1 MKSLGTKLLMAAVCL
16 TVLAYFGLQGYRYL
30 DAPYTT
36 VLAYAYQQEESAAVS
51 GWVIREEQVL
61 PDDTTGLLRL
71 TRSEGEKVAKGG
83 KLAVVYADEASLQR
97 QSDLD
102 ALQTRIDQLHYARDA
117 ALSSE
122 AGLKLDTQ
130 ILRQI
135 LDFRGDVAADQLSD
149 AEDHMSQLRSL
160 VLKRDY
166 TYTDSGDLDA
176 ALQQLES
183 QLSALKSQSAA
194 TTRAVTAPVSGVW
207 SAVTD
212 GYEGVLTPAV
222 LDTLTPDTI
231 NRFEA
236 DGETSQLGRLI
247 TGDTWYYA
255 ASMDAAAA
263 QRLTV
268 GKTVT
273 LRFVKGSGRDLQVK
287 VRSVSEEQGG
297 RVVAVF
303 SSRQYLSELTLLRR
317 QSADV
322 ITDSISGIR
331 VPSNALRV
339 MEDGAAGVYC
349 VVGMN
354 ARFKPVEVLYTD
366 ESGYALVKPLE
377 TESGK
382 TVLRAGDEVLV
393 TARELYDGMIVE

>member
-1 MKSLGTKLLMAAVCL
+1 MKSIGTKLLMAAVCVA
-16 TVLAYFGLQGYRYL
+16 VLAYFGLQGYRYL

-36 VLAYAYQQEESAAVS
+36 VLAYAYQEEESATVS

-71 TRSEGEKVAKGG
+71 SRTEGEKVAKGG
-83 KLAVVYADEASLQR
+83 KLATVYADEASLQR

-102 ALQTRIDQLHYARDA
+102 ALQTRIDQLRYARDA

-122 AGLKLDTQ
+122 AGLKLDNQ

-135 LDFRGDVAADQLSD
+135 LDFRSDVAADQLSD
-149 AEDHMSQLRSL
+149 ADSHISQLRSL

-176 ALQQLES
+176 ALQDLES
-183 QLSALKSQSAA
+183 RLSALKSQSAA
-194 TTRAVTAPVSGVW
+194 TTRTVTAPVSGVW

-212 GYEGVLTPAV
+212 GYESVLTPAV

-231 NRFEA
+231 NRMEA
-236 DGETSQLGRLI
+236 TGETSQLGRLI

-255 ASMDAAAA
+255 ASMDAADA

-273 LRFVKGSGRDLQVK
+273 LRFVKGSARDLQVK
-287 VRSVSEEQGG
+287 VRSISAEEGG

-322 ITDSISGIR
+322 ITDSIGGIR

-339 MEDGAAGVYC
+339 TEDGAAGVYC

-354 ARFKPVEVLYTD
+354 ARFKPVEVIYTD

-382 TVLRAGDEVLV
+382 TVLRVGDEVLI
-393 TARELYDGMIVE
+393 TARELYDGMIVG

>member
-1 MKSLGTKLLMAAVCL
+1 MKSIGTKLLMAAVCL
-16 TVLAYFGLQGYRYL
+16 TVLAYFGLQGYRYFS
-30 DAPYTT
+30 APYTT
-36 VLAYAYQQEESAAVS
+36 VLAYAYQEEESATVS

-71 TRSEGEKVAKGG
+71 SRSEGEKVAKGG

-97 QSDLD
+97 QNDMD
-102 ALQTRIDQLHYARDA
+102 ALQTRIDQLRYARDS

-122 AGLKLDTQ
+122 AGLKLDNQ

-149 AEDHMSQLRSL
+149 AESHMGQLRSL

-176 ALQQLES
+176 ALQELES
-183 QLSALKSQSAA
+183 RLSALKSQSAA
-194 TTRAVTAPVSGVW
+194 TTRAVTAPVSGVY

-212 GYEGVLTPAV
+212 GYESVLTPAV
-222 LDTLTPDTI
+222 ADTLTPGTI
-231 NRFEA
+231 NRVEA
-236 DGETSQLGRLI
+236 AGETSKLGRII

-255 ASMDAAAA
+255 ASMDAADA

-273 LRFVKGSGRDLQVK
+273 LRFVKGSARDLQVK

-322 ITDSISGIR
+322 ITDSIEGIR
-331 VPSNALRV
+331 IPSNALRV
-339 MEDGAAGVYC
+339 AEDGTAGVYC

-366 ESGYALVKPLE
+366 ESGYALVTPAAGDE
-377 TESGK
+377 GK
-382 TVLRAGDEVLV
+382 SVLRVGDEVLV
-393 TARELYDGMIVE
+393 TARDLYDGMIVG